1 MNVHHVLVFAVTS
14 TTNLQLAKT
23 LINIVKEA
31 KKEANYMSERH
42 PEEANH
48 RLEQTKSPLSSS
60 KRQHKEKKNS
70 NDPWK
75 KKTQKTT
82 QKRKKL
88 KLTSK
93 KTLKLPKK
101 TQQMLELNKP
111 KRKPK
116 THV

>member
-1 MNVHHVLVFAVTS
+1 VNVHHVLVFAVTS

-23 LINIVKEA
+23 LINIMKEA

-48 RLEQTKSPLSSS
+48 RLEQTKSPLCSS

-101 TQQMLELNKP
+101 PN
-111 KRKPK
+111 RC
-116 THV
+116 